1 MQEQPVDIPCPI
13 CSVPGKVF
21 MIAHV
26 EEIPYF
32 GEHTQVTVMCH
43 SCGWRQTDF
52 IPAEGK
58 KPGGCILAIDSLETL
73 SARVIRSSSCT
84 VKVHELDL
92 EVAPGSNATGYVS
105 NVEGVLSRFKDI
117 VFMVLRDIE
126 SELLGMVESEQ
137 SDEAAK
143 AEALEALGRLNEM
156 VEFTNC
162 NSKFVIS
169 ESVTPCA
176 YKCTIAILVNS
187 DTTVLCILSIVLAN
201 LTSSAASVALP
212 PTFSSYPK

>member
-1 MQEQPVDIPCPI
+1 
-13 CSVPGKVF
+13 

-58 KPGGCILAIDSLETL
+58 KAGAWSIVIRSTDIL

-105 NVEGVLSRFKDI
+105 NIEGVLNRFKDI
-117 VFMVLRDIE
+117 IQMVLRDME
-126 SELLGMVESEQ
+126 SEVSMLKSAQ
-137 SDEAAK
+137 PID
-143 AEALEALGRLNEM
+143 AEALNQS
-156 VEFTNC
+156 V
-162 NSKFVIS
+162 
-169 ESVTPCA
+169 ESVSRLHEMLHRIGSAGQDGVEPLTVELLDPHGLSM
-176 YKCTIAILVNS
+176 ILHDDAAERELS
-187 DTTVLCILSIVLAN
+187 DDELLL
-201 LTSSAASVALP
+201 LP
-212 PTFSSYPK
+212 VGPDPAVFSPDD

>member
-13 CSVPGKVF
+13 CSIPGKVF

-58 KPGGCILAIDSLETL
+58 KPGGWSLAIDSLETL

-84 VKVHELDL
+84 IKVHELDL

-117 VFMVLRDIE
+117 VLMVLRDIE
-126 SELLGMVESEQ
+126 SELLGMAESDE

-156 VEFTNC
+156 VERIETAGKEGSLPLTLELLDPHGHSMIMHDDATNR
-162 NSKFVIS
+162 
-169 ESVTPCA
+169 
-176 YKCTIAILVNS
+176 
-187 DTTVLCILSIVLAN
+187 D
-201 LTSSAASVALP
+201 LTEEELLALP
-212 PTFSSYPK
+212 VGPDPVVFSKDDEV

>member
-1 MQEQPVDIPCPI
+1 MEEQPVNIPCPI

-26 EEIPYF
+26 DEIPYF

-58 KPGGCILAIDSLETL
+58 KAGGWRIEVNSRDLL

-84 VKVHELDL
+84 VKVLELDL

-105 NVEGVLSRFKDI
+105 NVEGVLKRFVDI
-117 VFMVLRDIE
+117 IHMVLRDVQ
-126 SELLGMVESEQ
+126 SEVERIKSEAPL
-137 SDEAAK
+137 DEATL
-143 AEALEALGRLNEM
+143 AEALES
-156 VEFTNC
+156 VEKLMDMLMRI
-162 NSKFVIS
+162 NSAGDAG
-169 ESVTPCA
+169 TGP
-176 YKCTIAILVNS
+176 
-187 DTTVLCILSIVLAN
+187 
-201 LTSSAASVALP
+201 LTLELLDPHGHSMIMHDDATHRDLTDEELLALP
-212 PTFSSYPK
+212 VGPDPAVFSSDDEP

>member
-1 MQEQPVDIPCPI
+1 MEEQPVNIPCPI

-26 EEIPYF
+26 DEIPYF

-58 KPGGCILAIDSLETL
+58 KAGGWRIEVNSRAIL

-84 VKVHELDL
+84 VKVLELDL

-105 NVEGVLSRFKDI
+105 NIEGVLKRFVDI
-117 VFMVLRDIE
+117 IQMVLRDVQSEVERIKNE
-126 SELLGMVESEQ
+126 APLDEATLAEAVGSVEKLMDMLMRIDAAGDASNGPLTLELLDPHGHSMIMHDDATHRDLT
-137 SDEAAK
+137 DE
-143 AEALEALGRLNEM
+143 ELQ
-156 VEFTNC
+156 
-162 NSKFVIS
+162 
-169 ESVTPCA
+169 
-176 YKCTIAILVNS
+176 
-187 DTTVLCILSIVLAN
+187 
-201 LTSSAASVALP
+201 ALP
-212 PTFSSYPK
+212 VGPDPAVFSSDDKP